1 MAVVYLHKRRDTEDV
16 FYVGIGLS
24 DRRAYEQKYRNNHW
38 HGVVNKTGG
47 FIVEIV
53 KCNVDWKDACLLER
67 ELICKYGRADV
78 GLGQLVNKTDGGE
91 GTLNAIWSDEQ
102 NAARSSKLK
111 GRTPWNKGKGMS
123 SEFKK
128 KIAKASSILKR
139 KLISIDGV
147 VYNGLV
153 EASEKLGISYRTVY
167 TRLKNVNYTNYIYI
181 K

>member
-1 MAVVYLHKRRDTEDV
+1 MAIVYLHKRKDTKDV
-16 FYVGIGLS
+16 FYIGIGLS
-24 DRRAYEQKYRNNHW
+24 DKRAYEQKYRNNHW
-38 HGVVNKTGG
+38 HNVVNKSGG
-47 FIVEIV
+47 FVVEIV
-53 KCNVDWKDACLLER
+53 KCNVDWKDACLIEK
-67 ELICKYGRADV
+67 ELIRKYGRADI

-111 GRTPWNKGKGMS
+111 GRAAWNKGKCMS
-123 SEFKK
+123 NEFKK
-128 KIAKASSILKR
+128 KIAKVSSVLKR

-153 EASEKLGISYRTVY
+153 EAAEKLGMPYKTVY
-167 TRLKNVNYTNYIYI
+167 IRLKNVNYPNYIYI